1 MQYKNLFIDLD
12 DTLWDIHQN
21 GKECLEEIFHEYN
34 YENFYPTFEEYYNV
48 YMPGN
53 HRLWAM
59 YRQGEIRKE
68 ELILERFLAPV
79 RPFGITDP
87 EYAKR
92 LSDDFLDRTTH
103 KTRLIDGAM
112 ELLEYLLPRY
122 RMHILSNGFREVQY
136 KKIENSGLKPFFDKI
151 ILSEDAGINKPHPD
165 MFTYALKNTNSRRTQ
180 TLMIGDS
187 WDADIV
193 GARNSRMDQIWF
205 NPTGE
210 PAVDFQPT
218 HTVRSLSEIRDIL

>member
-1 MQYKNLFIDLD
+1 
-12 DTLWDIHQN
+12 
-21 GKECLEEIFHEYN
+21 
-34 YENFYPTFEEYYNV
+34 
-48 YMPGN
+48 
-53 HRLWAM
+53 
-59 YRQGEIRKE
+59 
-68 ELILERFLAPV
+68 
-79 RPFGITDP
+79 
-87 EYAKR
+87 
-92 LSDDFLDRTTH
+92 
-103 KTRLIDGAM
+103 
-112 ELLEYLLPRY
+112 
-122 RMHILSNGFREVQY
+122 
-136 KKIENSGLKPFFDKI
+136 
-151 ILSEDAGINKPHPD
+151 